1 MALSM
6 CTVSGTLL
14 TVNNTAIQGATVK
27 ATMTKPIVYGDGTFI
42 PCTEMITT
50 TAVDGT
56 WSLALVETVSTNT
69 TMTISIEYPSGG
81 SDYRRVSYPVVIPNT
96 ATATFAS
103 LIAGQ

>member
-6 CTVSGTLL
+6 CTVSGTVL
-14 TVNNTAIQGATVK
+14 TVNNTTIQGATIK
-27 ATMTKPIVYGDGTFI
+27 ATITKPIVYGDGTFI

-50 TAVDGT
+50 TAADGT
-56 WSLALVETVSTNT
+56 WSLSLVETVSTST

-81 SDYRRVSYPVVIPNT
+81 SDYRRVSYSVTIPNQ

-103 LIAGQ
+103 LISGQ